1 MPATAPNPKK
11 KAAKPK
17 SGPAAKPASKT
28 AAKKPVKKSNFI
40 LGAWKDKLIVHPDF
54 FEPHERPENWLD
66 ENWPAMPA
74 IK

>member
-11 KAAKPK
+11 K
-17 SGPAAKPASKT
+17 AAKPASKT

-40 LGAWKDKLIVHPDF
+40 LDAWKDKLIVHPDF

-66 ENWPAMPA
+66 ENWPT